1 MRACYRG
8 NGGAAMVE
16 RVRSVGGGE
25 MAETQLADEAK
36 ADPASGPP
44 NTLPWPPMLY
54 GAAIAIALAG
64 TYLLPLPDPG
74 HGPELSA
81 ALHGFGWF
89 LLLVGAGFDASAM
102 LTMARA
108 RANILPHRAATA
120 LVTSGPFAISRN
132 PIYLGNTL
140 MMLGA
145 GIAFS
150 NGWLILTG
158 LVAAALVQPLAIKR
172 EEAHL
177 EALFGEAWR
186 LYAGKVRRWFGRG
199 RPRKAS

>member
-1 MRACYRG
+1 
-8 NGGAAMVE
+8 
-16 RVRSVGGGE
+16 
-25 MAETQLADEAK
+25 MADRNLRDDNAVNATRRT
-36 ADPASGPP
+36 P
-44 NTLPWPPMLY
+44 NTWPWPPILY
-54 GAAIAIALAG
+54 GAAIAVGLAAH
-64 TYLLPLPDPG
+64 YLLPLPAAG

-81 ALHGFGWF
+81 ALDGFGWAV
-89 LLLVGAGFDASAM
+89 LLTGAAFDVSAM
-102 LTMARA
+102 VTMSRA

-145 GIAFS
+145 GIALG

-158 LVAAALVQPLAIKR
+158 LIAAALVQPLAIRR

-177 EALFGEAWR
+177 DALFGPAWQA
-186 LYAGKVRRWFGRG
+186 YAAKVKRWIGRS
-199 RPRKAS
+199 RVRKPQ